1 MSHYFRPS
9 LPRLFAIVLLSA
21 MACAEAAPVNYALDP
36 VHTRVVF
43 AIDHAGFSKAI
54 GTVSGSTGTMYFDPD
69 DWNSARVEVTVPLTQ
84 LDLGDTQ
91 WNEAVLARKL
101 LDGKNFPVAT
111 FISNRIEPLDE
122 QHAIVHGT
130 LNLHGVSR
138 EIPLTVT
145 FNALRRHPLPPFRHT
160 AGFSATA
167 TLSRA
172 DFGIAAWPSMIGD
185 TVELHLEVEAVRSN
199 GNDIH
204 PIPPTH
210 ELPEPT
216 S

>member
-9 LPRLFAIVLLSA
+9 LPRLFAIALLSA
-21 MACAEAAPVNYALDP
+21 TACAEAAPVNYALDP

-43 AIDHAGFSKAI
+43 AIGHAGFSNAI

-91 WNEAVLARKL
+91 WNEAVLARNL

-111 FISNRIEPLDE
+111 FFSNRIEPLDE

-130 LNLHGVSR
+130 LNLHGVNR
-138 EIPLTVT
+138 EIPLAVT
-145 FNALRRHPLPPFRHT
+145 FNALRRHPLPPFRRT

-172 DFGIAAWPSMIGD
+172 DFGIAAWPSVIGD
-185 TVELHLEVEAVRSN
+185 TVELRLEVEAVRSN
-199 GNDIH
+199 GDDIQ

-216 S
+216 P